1 MIFERLQK
9 EFEAARAAQT
19 QEICLDGEQWND
31 GLLATI
37 RERVHMEVERKA
49 MQGDANILP
58 GLHFHEKI
66 TYKVGTK
73 VSITLVDLAKR
84 FPYSS
89 HLYHIFQRIY
99 LYLFSKILRLINM
112 SKQLLLAA

>member
-1 MIFERLQK
+1 MHSSSSEICSSS
-9 EFEAARAAQT
+9 AS
-19 QEICLDGEQWND
+19 EICLDGEQWND
-31 GLLATI
+31 GLLTTI

-73 VSITLVDLAKR
+73 LE
-84 FPYSS
+84 
-89 HLYHIFQRIY
+89 
-99 LYLFSKILRLINM
+99 
-112 SKQLLLAA
+112 

>member
-1 MIFERLQK
+1 
-9 EFEAARAAQT
+9 
-19 QEICLDGEQWND
+19 
-31 GLLATI
+31 
-37 RERVHMEVERKA
+37 MEVERKA

-89 HLYHIFQRIY
+89 TFVSHLPEDLFIFVQQNTEVDKY
-99 LYLFSKILRLINM
+99 EE
-112 SKQLLLAA
+112 